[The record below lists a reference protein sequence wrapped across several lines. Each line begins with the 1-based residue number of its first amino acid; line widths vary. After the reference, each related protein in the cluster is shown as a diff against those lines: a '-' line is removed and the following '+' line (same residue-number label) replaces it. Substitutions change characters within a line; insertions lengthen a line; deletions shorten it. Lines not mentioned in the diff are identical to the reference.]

1 MINRVYIPASLSLNI
16 DGTVHL
22 KGDRELM
29 QSYFRELMKQ
39 DPKVDVEICIT
50 RIDSKKTNPQL
61 AYFYSTL
68 VPIIRGGFESLTGE
82 VYTKEDVVAFLKD
95 KYFYEEI
102 MFQGQ
107 FIKTPLSLS
116 KGKKEEVHKFIQ
128 DVITFARE
136 ILGVEVPEL
145 N

>member
-68 VPIIRGGFESLTGE
+68 VPIIRGGFEALTGE
-82 VYTKEDVVAFLKD
+82 VYTKEEVVAFLKD

-145 N
+145 T

>member
-102 MFQGQ
+102 LFQGQ

-116 KGKKEEVHKFIQ
+116 KGKKDEVHKFIQ
-128 DVITFARE
+128 DVITFARD

>member
-1 MINRVYIPASLSLNI
+1 MINRVYIPAALSLNI

-39 DPKVDVEICIT
+39 DPRVDVEICIT

-68 VPIIRGGFESLTGE
+68 VPIIRGGFEALTGE
-82 VYTKEDVVAFLKD
+82 VYTKEEVVAFLKD

-145 N
+145 S

>member
-1 MINRVYIPASLSLNI
+1 MINRIYIPATLSLNI
-16 DGTVHL
+16 DGTIHF
-22 KGDRELM
+22 KGDKDLM
-29 QSYFRELMKQ
+29 QSYFRELMKG
-39 DPKVDVEICIT
+39 DSMVNVEVCLT
-50 RIDSKKTNPQL
+50 RVDSKKTNPQL

-68 VPIIRGGFESLTGE
+68 VPIIRGGFEALTGE
-82 VYTKEDVVAFLKD
+82 VYTKEEIVTYLKD

>member
-39 DPKVDVEICIT
+39 DPNVDVEICIT

-68 VPIIRGGFESLTGE
+68 VPIIRGGFEALTGE
-82 VYTKEDVVAFLKD
+82 VYTKEEIVTYLKD

-145 N
+145 T

>member
-61 AYFYSTL
+61 AYFYSTQYL
-68 VPIIRGGFESLTGE
+68 SSEEDLSRLQGK
-82 VYTKEDVVAFLKD
+82 YTPK
-95 KYFYEEI
+95 
-102 MFQGQ
+102 
-107 FIKTPLSLS
+107 KT
-116 KGKKEEVHKFIQ
+116 
-128 DVITFARE
+128 
-136 ILGVEVPEL
+136 
-145 N
+145 

>member
-1 MINRVYIPASLSLNI
+1 MINRIYIPATLSLNI
-16 DGTVHL
+16 DETVHL
-22 KGDRELM
+22 KGDKELM
-29 QSYFRELMKQ
+29 QSYFKELMKG
-39 DPKVDVEICIT
+39 DSMVDVEICLT

-68 VPIIRGGFESLTGE
+68 VPIIRGGFEDLTGE
-82 VYTKEDVVAFLKD
+82 VYTKEEIVTFLKD

-116 KGKKEEVHKFIQ
+116 KGKKEEVNEFIKQ
-128 DVITFARE
+128 VINFARE
-136 ILGVEVPEL
+136 ILGVTVPEL
-145 N
+145 D

>member
-29 QSYFRELMKQ
+29 QTYFRELMKQ

-145 N
+145 T

>member
-39 DPKVDVEICIT
+39 DPNVDVEICIT

-68 VPIIRGGFESLTGE
+68 VPIIRGGFEALTGE
-82 VYTKEDVVAFLKD
+82 VYTKEEIVTYLKD

>member
-1 MINRVYIPASLSLNI
+1 MINRVYIPAALSLNI

-39 DPKVDVEICIT
+39 DPRVDVEICIT

-68 VPIIRGGFESLTGE
+68 VPIIRGGFEALTGE
-82 VYTKEDVVAFLKD
+82 VYTKEEIVTYLKD

-145 N
+145 T

>member
-1 MINRVYIPASLSLNI
+1 MINRIYIPATLSLNI
-16 DGTVHL
+16 DENVHL
-22 KGDRELM
+22 KGDKELM
-29 QSYFRELMKQ
+29 QSYFKELMKG
-39 DPKVDVEICIT
+39 DSTVDVEICLT

-68 VPIIRGGFESLTGE
+68 VPIIRGGFEDLTGE
-82 VYTKEDVVAFLKD
+82 VYTKEEIVTFLKD

-116 KGKKEEVHKFIQ
+116 KGKKEEVNEFIKQ
-128 DVITFARE
+128 VINFARE
-136 ILGVEVPEL
+136 ILGVTVPEL
-145 N
+145 D

>member
-1 MINRVYIPASLSLNI
+1 MINRVYIPATLSLNI
-16 DGTVHL
+16 DGNVYL
-22 KGDRELM
+22 KGDKELM
-29 QSYFRELMKQ
+29 QSYFKELMKQ
-39 DPKVDVEICIT
+39 DPSVDVEVCIT
-50 RIDSKKTNPQL
+50 RLDSKKTNPQL

-68 VPIIRGGFESLTGE
+68 VPIVKAGFENLTGE
-82 VYTKEDVVAFLKD
+82 VYTKEDVVTFLKD

-116 KGKKEEVHKFIQ
+116 NGKKDEVHKFIQ
-128 DVITFARE
+128 DVIGFARD

-145 N
+145 D

>member
-1 MINRVYIPASLSLNI
+1 M
-16 DGTVHL
+16 
-22 KGDRELM
+22 KGDPEI
-29 QSYFRELMKQ
+29 
-39 DPKVDVEICIT
+39 DVEVCIT

-68 VPIIRGGFESLTGE
+68 VPIVKQGFESLTGE
-82 VYTKEDVVAFLKD
+82 VYTKDEVVVFLKD
-95 KYFYEEI
+95 KYFYEET

-116 KGKKEEVHKFIQ
+116 KGKKDEVHKFIE
-128 DVITFARE
+128 DVIKFARE

>member
-82 VYTKEDVVAFLKD
+82 VYAKEDVVAFLKD

-145 N
+145 T

>member
-1 MINRVYIPASLSLNI
+1 MINRVYIPATLSLNI
-16 DGTVHL
+16 DGNVYL
-22 KGDRELM
+22 KGDKELM
-29 QSYFRELMKQ
+29 QSYFKELMKQ
-39 DPKVDVEICIT
+39 DPSVDVEVCIT
-50 RIDSKKTNPQL
+50 RLDSKKTNPQL

-68 VPIIRGGFESLTGE
+68 VPIVKAGFESLTGE
-82 VYTKEDVVAFLKD
+82 VYTKEDVVTFLKD

-116 KGKKEEVHKFIQ
+116 KGKKDEVHKFIQ
-128 DVITFARE
+128 DVIVFARE

-145 N
+145 D

>member
-68 VPIIRGGFESLTGE
+68 VPIIRGGFEALTGE
-82 VYTKEDVVAFLKD
+82 VYTKEEIVTYLKD

-145 N
+145 T

>member
-68 VPIIRGGFESLTGE
+68 VPIIRGGFEALTGE
-82 VYTKEDVVAFLKD
+82 VYTKEEIVTYLKD